1 MISDLVAVLVDETLL
16 GEEVGRV
23 HVHRRRAAEAGL
35 LPRHG
40 HPRGELGTAHPRTQ
54 PPVPATCVDI
64 V

>member
-1 MISDLVAVLVDETLL
+1 MISDLVTVLVDETLL

-23 HVHRRRAAEAGL
+23 HVHRRRGHGAL

-40 HPRGELGTAHPRTQ
+40 HTRGELGTAHPRTQ

-64 V
+64 L